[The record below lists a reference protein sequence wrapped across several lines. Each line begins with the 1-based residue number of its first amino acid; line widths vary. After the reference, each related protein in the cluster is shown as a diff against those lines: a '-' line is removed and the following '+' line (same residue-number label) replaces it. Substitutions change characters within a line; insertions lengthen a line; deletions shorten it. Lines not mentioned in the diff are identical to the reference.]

1 MMQHPNIVKI
11 YDFYFEYNE
20 SAIPNKNDR
29 LFLIMGVKVETT
41 KPGELVLICFVSK

>member
-1 MMQHPNIVKI
+1 MQHPNIVKI

-29 LFLIMGVKVETT
+29 LFLIMEYI
-41 KPGELVLICFVSK
+41 PMNMIDFINLINNK